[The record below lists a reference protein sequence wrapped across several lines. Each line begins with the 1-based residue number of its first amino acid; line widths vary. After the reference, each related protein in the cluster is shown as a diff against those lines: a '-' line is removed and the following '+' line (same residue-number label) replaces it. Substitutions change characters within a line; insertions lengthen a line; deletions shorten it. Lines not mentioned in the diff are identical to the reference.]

1 MTKACIITQKCYM
14 GISGH
19 FQKKP
24 DPTGTYLLK
33 VNNRNTRTRCETWS
47 KLTKTSEQRQRVRLT
62 LKTLQQ
68 TLQDF

>member
-1 MTKACIITQKCYM
+1 MAKACIITQKCYM

-47 KLTKTSEQRQRVRLT
+47 KLTKTSEQR
-62 LKTLQQ
+62 
-68 TLQDF
+68 